1 MIGCKKKPGRLGAG
15 KPGSLEDGSCEAV
28 KLGEPAVVP
37 TASRLLPLLII
48 VPIVAAAVGWGR
60 PHYLETGIA
69 STGLTLLCAV
79 VFGLPAL
86 FWALDHARTR
96 FAHFS
101 GLGIAAG
108 LLSPVAILAAGI
120 LGQFTY
126 GNVAYV
132 RRALRWGAPLPWHGM
147 LPWSQF
153 AGLVAASAIVGAVS
167 GAVYWLLVVPRG
179 SSRVVSF
186 LLAVGVVAAGAGIA
200 ALLP

>member
-1 MIGCKKKPGRLGAG
+1 M
-15 KPGSLEDGSCEAV
+15 EAV

-48 VPIVAAAVGWGR
+48 VPVVAAAVRWGR

-69 STGLTLLCAV
+69 SAGLNLLCAV

-101 GLGIAAG
+101 VLGIAAG
-108 LLSPVAILAAGI
+108 LLSPVAVLATGI

-132 RRALRWGAPLPWHGM
+132 RRALSWGAPLPWHGM
-147 LPWSQF
+147 LPWRQF
-153 AGLVAASAIVGAVS
+153 AGLVAASAVVGAVS
-167 GAVYWLLVVPRG
+167 GAVYWLVVVRRG
-179 SSRVVSF
+179 PSRAMSI
-186 LLAVGVVAAGAGIA
+186 LLAVVVVAAGATVA
-200 ALLP
+200 WLLP

>member
-1 MIGCKKKPGRLGAG
+1 MKP
-15 KPGSLEDGSCEAV
+15 D
-28 KLGEPAVVP
+28 EPRATVAP
-37 TASRLLPLLII
+37 TASRLLPVLII
-48 VPIVAAAVGWGR
+48 VPVVAAAVRRAR
-60 PHYLETGIA
+60 PHYLETETA
-69 STGLTLLCAV
+69 AAGLALLCAV
-79 VFGLPAL
+79 VFGLPTL
-86 FWALDHARTR
+86 FWALDHRRTR
-96 FAHFS
+96 VTPLA

-108 LLSPVAILAAGI
+108 LLSPLAVLAAGI

-132 RRALRWGAPLPWHGM
+132 RRALSWGAPLPWHGM

-179 SSRVVSF
+179 SSRVGSF

-200 ALLP
+200 SLLP